1 LIQGNDSA
9 AGKDQHGYY
18 KGPEVEF
25 LAGPTW
31 MRAIGRLSA
40 SMKTLQQQGALFR
53 VGASTEKRGR
63 KFRGSND
70 QIGVYGHENCFW
82 FLVHSAKVTAM
93 NYTSRKYLP
102 RMNSVLR

>member
-1 LIQGNDSA
+1 
-9 AGKDQHGYY
+9 
-18 KGPEVEF
+18 
-25 LAGPTW
+25 

-40 SMKTLQQQGALFR
+40 SMKTLQQQGALSRVDNRVDAFR
-53 VGASTEKRGR
+53 QHRGASTEKRGR

-70 QIGVYGHENCFW
+70 QIGAYGHENCFW

-93 NYTSRKYLP
+93 NYTRRKYLP